1 MGNLLLQETCTLDFL
16 TGKQKKNCGEQ
27 SMFLV
32 ENTHEPTITKEVFE
46 EAQNRK
52 MNRTHYEKEQ
62 QYRKSK
68 SAAYFGRKVL

>member
-1 MGNLLLQETCTLDFL
+1 MGNLLLQKTCTLDFL

-52 MNRTHYEKEQ
+52 MNRTHYSNPTK
-62 QYRKSK
+62 
-68 SAAYFGRKVL
+68 

>member
-1 MGNLLLQETCTLDFL
+1 MGNLLLQKTCTLDFL

-32 ENTHEPTITKEVFE
+32 ENTLEPTITKEVFE

-52 MNRTHYEKEQ
+52 MNRTH
-62 QYRKSK
+62 
-68 SAAYFGRKVL
+68 

>member
-16 TGKQKKNCGEQ
+16 TGKQKKNCDEQ

-52 MNRTHYEKEQ
+52 MNRTH
-62 QYRKSK
+62 
-68 SAAYFGRKVL
+68 